1 MSPLNSTPTETR
13 IKSYA
18 KKVTPL
24 SSRISPY
31 HKRYLLAPRSSY
43 CRNTFVVPAGD
54 IIHVC
59 SFHELLPAAVV
70 AAASWSARANATRL
84 MALPLLTCIPSPF
97 AGDQTADDTFPR
109 PPSTTYPPR
118 GRVHAAKPRDL
129 STQIPSKTRPGAHGL
144 AGRATYRGLCRQDY
158 TPISV
163 TSTTKSPR
171 GARAAV

>member
-13 IKSYA
+13 IKSCA

-31 HKRYLLAPRSSY
+31 HKRCLLAPRSSY
-43 CRNTFVVPAGD
+43 CGNTFIVPAGD

-97 AGDQTADDTFPR
+97 AGDQTADDTFPT
-109 PPSTTYPPR
+109 PALLHVSSPR
-118 GRVHAAKPRDL
+118 QSARGQAARLINPDTVKDTAGRTRLGGPCDL
-129 STQIPSKTRPGAHGL
+129 SRFVQT
-144 AGRATYRGLCRQDY
+144 GLC
-158 TPISV
+158 PHICHV
-163 TSTTKSPR
+163 HH
-171 GARAAV
+171 